1 MESPLISVVI
11 PMYNAA
17 EFIERTI
24 SSITNQTY
32 SNLEIIVIDNCS
44 TDNSVEVVNSLHDP
58 RIKVYINETN
68 VGFAGNINRGIDIT
82 CGDYVKF
89 LCADDELKQDAIE
102 KLLKIAVEK
111 EADVVYCNCEFID
124 ENNNIVYGRYSYKRN
139 ISLEYNLI
147 NCKKIL
153 NEKYNILCCVSFL
166 FIKNEKFQKDR
177 VHFITIDGS
186 DYNSDFVYFFEI
198 FKRYKRLNYI
208 CDRLVLSRKH
218 SRQGT
223 YNVSGTG
230 IFLNP
235 LKFINLIA
243 ESNNIPLKGI
253 LRFKCRFR
261 IFKNGCNAYL
271 KYQHKI
277 PQDIFK
283 STLKEFGLGY
293 YILLSLYVP
302 FVYIPKSIY
311 NKIKANKQ
319 TKKNR
324 NKEKVQAQ

>member
-1 MESPLISVVI
+1 M
-11 PMYNAA
+11 
-17 EFIERTI
+17 
-24 SSITNQTY
+24 
-32 SNLEIIVIDNCS
+32 
-44 TDNSVEVVNSLHDP
+44 
-58 RIKVYINETN
+58 
-68 VGFAGNINRGIDIT
+68 
-82 CGDYVKF
+82 
-89 LCADDELKQDAIE
+89 
-102 KLLKIAVEK
+102 
-111 EADVVYCNCEFID
+111 
-124 ENNNIVYGRYSYKRN
+124 
-139 ISLEYNLI
+139 
-147 NCKKIL
+147 
-153 NEKYNILCCVSFL
+153 
-166 FIKNEKFQKDR
+166 
-177 VHFITIDGS
+177 
-186 DYNSDFVYFFEI
+186 
-198 FKRYKRLNYI
+198 
-208 CDRLVLSRKH
+208 
-218 SRQGT
+218 
-223 YNVSGTG
+223 
-230 IFLNP
+230 
-235 LKFINLIA
+235 IA